1 MRMLS
6 SPSRVSTRAYR
17 TAERCVVANAA
28 AERELAPLLRAAIL
42 ALLLKEG
49 DGSAEAGQGEVMG
62 GRQGRG
68 SVMHVHGN
76 PLFAGEGE
84 GGEKLQEDV
93 VPGSRAPGLGVPS
106 LPVP

>member
-42 ALLLKEG
+42 AVLLKEG
-49 DGSAEAGQGEVMG
+49 DGSAEGVALVLAA
-62 GRQGRG
+62 RCLLLLLLRAAAPARG
-68 SVMHVHGN
+68 SGCQRRL
-76 PLFAGEGE
+76 P
-84 GGEKLQEDV
+84 
-93 VPGSRAPGLGVPS
+93 RRS
-106 LPVP
+106 LAWLA